1 MKRKAYVMVLWALGN
16 VVVVVFAAV
25 AATTAVRNYK
35 QKEKKPH
42 PCSCPNAHGI
52 IWLKAA
58 VAATTTATRLIRR
71 RRKRREKNRQTDRET
86 EATAEQTVN
95 QLNDAF

>member
-1 MKRKAYVMVLWALGN
+1 MKRKAYVMVLQALGN
-16 VVVVVFAAV
+16 VVFAA
-25 AATTAVRNYK
+25 ATAVRDYK
-35 QKEKKPH
+35 KKPH

-52 IWLKAA
+52 IWPKAA
-58 VAATTTATRLIRR
+58 AAEAATTTTRLIRR
-71 RRKRREKNRQTDRET
+71 RRKRREKNRHADRQT

>member
-1 MKRKAYVMVLWALGN
+1 MKRKACVMVLQALGN
-16 VVVVVFAAV
+16 VVVVVFAA
-25 AATTAVRNYK
+25 TAVRDYK
-35 QKEKKPH
+35 KKPH

-52 IWLKAA
+52 IWPKAA
-58 VAATTTATRLIRR
+58 AAEAAATTTTRLIRR
-71 RRKRREKNRQTDRET
+71 RRKRREKNRHADGQT